1 MDYALVM
8 RCFIAVDLPEDVK
21 ENLREIRFDEQAAE
35 IVKVSDYHL
44 SLKFLGEVSELKL
57 ERVKKELNRV
67 RFKPFKL
74 KLDKI
79 GSFPR
84 DKKFIRVIWI
94 GVTPKRKIID
104 LMKDIDNLLVSLF
117 QREKRFE
124 PHITLGRVKA
134 VRNMDRFRKIFDA
147 RIEKSF
153 NVGCIKLIKS
163 ELTGKG
169 AVVYE
174 TLGEYP

>member
-1 MDYALVM
+1 M
-8 RCFIAVDLPEDVK
+8 RCFIAVYLPEDVK
-21 ENLREIRFDEQAAE
+21 ENLREIRFDEQTAG

-44 SLKFLGEVSELKL
+44 SLKFLGEVNELKL

-74 KLDKI
+74 KLDRI
-79 GSFPR
+79 GNFPR

-124 PHITLGRVKA
+124 PHITLGRVKT
-134 VRNMDRFRKIFDA
+134 VRNKNKFMEIFDLK
-147 RIEKSF
+147 IERDFKVNSF
-153 NVGCIKLIKS
+153 KLIKS
-163 ELTGKG
+163 ELTENG
-169 AVVYE
+169 VMYE
-174 TLGEYP
+174 TLEEYS